1 LPSSVFTEFRSSL
14 NVQAADDETMG
25 GC

>member
-14 NVQAADDETMG
+14 NVQPSDDPTAG